1 MEENGKLYM
10 VMEYLPYSLRNKS
23 VVNKMNILRAI
34 SDVARALVRLHS
46 AGQLHRDVKARN
58 VLVTAGFKS
67 AKLCDFGLTLALFPT
82 RRAKRSIR

>member
-1 MEENGKLYM
+1 MVQVFGAYEENGKLYM

-58 VLVTAGFKS
+58 APATACS
-67 AKLCDFGLTLALFPT
+67 
-82 RRAKRSIR
+82 